1 MCGKSFSLVPEDVR
15 CHIPALSA
23 LGTSQRSTPGLS
35 ANQRRLNKILSSCIA
50 LVAKSPSDLGTTAGD
65 MDSDK
70 SVGSLLLHPF
80 KTGSRLECVAGGVA
94 VGVAVGVALAK
105 WTAGPAAEP
114 EPEPTVKEQRP
125 SPEGHYTAA
134 LARSTASTR
143 TSQDTHA
150 RSHATPTVTLPIA
163 PILNKN

>member
-1 MCGKSFSLVPEDVR
+1 
-15 CHIPALSA
+15 
-23 LGTSQRSTPGLS
+23 
-35 ANQRRLNKILSSCIA
+35 
-50 LVAKSPSDLGTTAGD
+50 